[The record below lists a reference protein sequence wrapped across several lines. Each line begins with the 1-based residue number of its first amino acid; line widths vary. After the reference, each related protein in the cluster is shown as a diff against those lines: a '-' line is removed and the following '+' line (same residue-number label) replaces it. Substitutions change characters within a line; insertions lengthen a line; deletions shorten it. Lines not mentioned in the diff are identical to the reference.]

1 VRTMVCYDAGFVHL
15 GIMVAKLPEIVGE
28 MPEPIHISVSEAAL
42 PNKLEFELR
51 SKSVTFRNIHRILK
65 QVDVVEK
72 IHHRFKPVA
81 YYVEMPHGG
90 AKGAL
95 AIRGM
100 SFATAYL
107 ATAIHLLAPRV
118 LFHCFSP
125 FEVKKAVTGDGK
137 ADKLVVAQRVIDTW
151 PAISN
156 WPGFKIVTVIKRK
169 KGAKLE
175 VQKKALAHD
184 ATDAGA
190 VCITATQHP
199 TYSGLFLAG
208 RQTCQSELDL
218 SS

>member
-1 VRTMVCYDAGFVHL
+1 MRTIVCYDAGFVHL
-15 GIMVAKLPEIVGE
+15 GIMVARLPEIVGE
-28 MPEPIHISVSEAAL
+28 MPEPIHIAVTESAL
-42 PNKLEFELR
+42 PKKMEFELR
-51 SKSVTFRNIHRILK
+51 SKSVTFRNVHRILK
-65 QVDVVEK
+65 QVRIVEE
-72 IHHRFKPVA
+72 IHRRFKPVA

-107 ATAIHLLAPRV
+107 TTAIYLLAPRV

-125 FEVKKAVTGDGK
+125 SEVKKAVTGDSR
-137 ADKLVVAQRVIDTW
+137 ADKLDVAQKVIDTW
-151 PAISN
+151 PEIAT
-156 WPGFKIVTVIKRK
+156 WPGFKIVTVTKQQKGKRLK
-169 KGAKLE
+169 

-190 VCITATQHP
+190 VCITATQHSS
-199 TYSGLFLAG
+199 YDELFLSG

-218 SS
+218 S